1 MPKPNPQPRDSR
13 TARENAVP
21 SRFRHDRAE
30 CRAGYAEITQRLAP
44 AVERL
49 AIPRNYAVTIWL
61 RILPPPLLVLAGPRD
76 HLIAGAIVQQRGLRG
91 IKCGHR
97 LKRLRW
103 LLSYYALAS
112 NAAPQS

>member
-76 HLIAGAIVQQRGLRG
+76 HFIAGAIVQQRGLRG

-103 LLSYYALAS
+103 LLS
-112 NAAPQS
+112 